1 MSMLTAL
8 QRLGYKPYHLK
19 SVMLNRS
26 HASAWRAVAEHHM
39 EAAEVIEM
47 IHHDGFDATMD
58 NPMCE
63 LVELQLRLFP
73 EAKVI
78 LTTHPRGAKGWAKSF
93 IQLMQVVRLQ
103 VANFSLT
110 YPNILQFVPVLRDLT
125 AMRCLMGQETM
136 GLRPCELIYESI
148 EKQQAMPGWLEE
160 QYEKHNAYVRAKV
173 PKETRLRLRRFALR
187 ISREKLLEFSVQ
199 DGWEPLCQF
208 LGVPVPSM
216 AFPHVNDSASMQ
228 RVGLVLQV
236 IVYGWA
242 PAVFLPAD
250 VNKGD
255 TLLRLCNDH
264 LGIRMDEV
272 IAFGDNYNDMEML
285 TLAGEGVAMKN
296 AKDELKEAANRVSE
310 WSNDEDAVARPPG
323 RTRLWSA
330 RTESRCRA
338 MPTGPTRAS
347 WRSCED
353 AADDADTDAAPEAP
367 KADGDGPAP
376 AADGGSAAE
385 PAVEGPAGSVTVPVE
400 KIVVGKLSGSL
411 CAMTQ
416 FVKWL
421 KLPQGE
427 EEESSEGMTFH
438 PPTPQGS
445 QQTART
451 ALPLHHFIEVAK
463 EVTAIPRAPALYI
476 EATQGETRVV
486 LLQDKGDR
494 ISVREVGSALGDLGA
509 GREGEDRHTERPREA
524 SALLQRRADFAAR
537 APVRLERVQETRR
550 PVQHLVVLV
559 GEKNTE
565 VVLGLS
571 KWYSD
576 LPDDD
581 KASFEG
587 LWDSMRQQVKENL
600 AEDATLVLMPM
611 SDDEQARH
619 EHRAVSFAATQVQ
632 RLKPDFAG
640 LVFDTSEGEP
650 SELRCTTGF
659 VPEAAV
665 LRVSLSLEDRE

>member
-1 MSMLTAL
+1 MRLERSAGPRTTLNEVHALSERTLKAIQRVQVILATGRPLRSLQPYVAQLTLQRPVPTVCFNGTCAALFDPKEAAPQVLLSRGLTRSAAESIIQMCDDRGWCASYCLPNSTSVCLPLGGQVFTARGDVFSEFVGLAAPEEYEPPLKIVALAEEPFTQAAKARAMLPPGAAHVVAAEMHIERLGRSGDSDMAPLQWAAVMVWFPQALGLRVIVAGLGRTGTMSMLTAL

-78 LTTHPRGAKGWAKSF
+78 LTTHPRAPWTTGP
-93 IQLMQVVRLQ
+93 L
-103 VANFSLT
+103 
-110 YPNILQFVPVLRDLT
+110 VLR
-125 AMRCLMGQETM
+125 
-136 GLRPCELIYESI
+136 
-148 EKQQAMPGWLEE
+148 
-160 QYEKHNAYVRAKV
+160 
-173 PKETRLRLRRFALR
+173 
-187 ISREKLLEFSVQ
+187 
-199 DGWEPLCQF
+199 
-208 LGVPVPSM
+208 
-216 AFPHVNDSASMQ
+216 
-228 RVGLVLQV
+228 
-236 IVYGWA
+236 
-242 PAVFLPAD
+242 FLPAD

-310 WSNDEDAVARPPG
+310 WSNDEDAVARQ
-323 RTRLWSA
+323 
-330 RTESRCRA
+330 
-338 MPTGPTRAS
+338 
-347 WRSCED
+347 
-353 AADDADTDAAPEAP
+353 
-367 KADGDGPAP
+367 
-376 AADGGSAAE
+376 
-385 PAVEGPAGSVTVPVE
+385 GPAGSVTVPVE
-400 KIVVGKLSGSL
+400 KIV
-411 CAMTQ
+411 
-416 FVKWL
+416 
-421 KLPQGE
+421 
-427 EEESSEGMTFH
+427 
-438 PPTPQGS
+438 
-445 QQTART
+445 
-451 ALPLHHFIEVAK
+451 

-494 ISVREVGSALGDLGA
+494 ISVRE
-509 GREGEDRHTERPREA
+509 EA
-524 SALLQRRADFAAR
+524 SALLQRRADFATFLGSILKPAS
-537 APVRLERVQETRR
+537 E
-550 PVQHLVVLV
+550 VLV